1 MHISK
6 RAAGFHEPLAA
17 EAAPWTDDAMSLFEW
32 FRRAGP
38 EVVDAALG
46 PLQFHKGS
54 WSGHV
59 TIAGESV
66 PADVAG
72 DPDGPCAAHREAL
85 IVLKE
90 QYATLTPVI
99 GRELVRLGT

>member
-32 FRRAGP
+32 FRRARP

-46 PLQFHKGS
+46 PS
-54 WSGHV
+54 P
-59 TIAGESV
+59 V
-66 PADVAG
+66 PQRVMVGACADRGRVR
-72 DPDGPCAAHREAL
+72 PDRCG
-85 IVLKE
+85 
-90 QYATLTPVI
+90 
-99 GRELVRLGT
+99 GRPGRTMCRTS